1 MARQILNTKVAMIA
15 RIATLEK
22 QNEMLTNKCEI
33 LEQAVLEFE
42 ELLKDTSGVYWSTKR
57 NHFTRP
63 VGNLLTNRWTDLD
76 KDGIDERIVK
86 LSKAIDYLHS
96 LKEET

>member
-1 MARQILNTKVAMIA
+1 MARPSNTMIA
-15 RIATLEK
+15 RSASLEK
-22 QNEMLTNKCEI
+22 QNEFLTNKCEI
-33 LEQAVLEFE
+33 LEQAVREFE
-42 ELLKDTSGVYWSTKR
+42 ELLKDTSGIYWFSRR

-63 VGNLLTNRWTDLD
+63 VGNLHTNTWTDLD
-76 KDGIDERIVK
+76 SGGVDERIVK